1 MPTIPISHLDTSA
14 VDIKHSESAYNQTVI
29 SPIFKS
35 IARQLYTEYGTVW
48 FPGEEKLNSLF
59 DQLKLIHPDID
70 KRHGYNADSVLRVR
84 SHSNLEVFIAE
95 VSSRFMQTDKSKHST
110 DHHKG
115 MFGLL
120 SMAKAIAD
128 NYKHATLATFQDQK
142 VFFLQAY
149 NDSLYLWSLKC
160 VESNLYCPFRERKV
174 RAPYSFANRMDNVLY
189 FILFV
194 NEIKVYIAQSHEN
207 VFNIPNNQLA
217 G

>member
-1 MPTIPISHLDTSA
+1 MFKFKKIITKGNEAYIDKFMDSVSWIAERNEDQFIKYQEVNIMPTIPISHLDTSA

-95 VSSRFMQTDKSKHST
+95 VSSRFMQTDKRSLIT
-110 DHHKG
+110 TNT
-115 MFGLL
+115 LL
-120 SMAKAIAD
+120 
-128 NYKHATLATFQDQK
+128 
-142 VFFLQAY
+142 
-149 NDSLYLWSLKC
+149 
-160 VESNLYCPFRERKV
+160 
-174 RAPYSFANRMDNVLY
+174 
-189 FILFV
+189 
-194 NEIKVYIAQSHEN
+194 
-207 VFNIPNNQLA
+207 
-217 G
+217 